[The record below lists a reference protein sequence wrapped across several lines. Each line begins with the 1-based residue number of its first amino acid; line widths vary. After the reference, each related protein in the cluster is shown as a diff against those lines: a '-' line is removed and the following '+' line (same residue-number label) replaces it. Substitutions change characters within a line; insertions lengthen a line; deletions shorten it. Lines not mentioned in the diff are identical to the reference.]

1 MSVSGP
7 LKYNALWKS
16 LLDPEF
22 KTLFLIKAPPLNE
35 VSSLTTKISGWIK
48 SKIFFKVSTLSCWE
62 DGCTD
67 PTATNYNPSA
77 DKDDNSC
84 IILGCT
90 DSNSI
95 NYNPNA
101 TDDNGS
107 CIYSNSYLLNGD
119 WNITNLQYET
129 QIDIPILG
137 SQTISGDA
145 NDAGYWYFQF
155 PEYTCSNSLNFVTEG
170 IDILGQT
177 LPGVP
182 IDITSEG
189 TWELSNDDN
198 NLLITDL
205 TTGLV
210 SDYQILSIQSHQSYQ

>member
-1 MSVSGP
+1 M
-7 LKYNALWKS
+7 
-16 LLDPEF
+16 
-22 KTLFLIKAPPLNE
+22 KTFF
-35 VSSLTTKISGWIK
+35 KISSIALF
-48 SKIFFKVSTLSCWE
+48 SFFLASCGK

-67 PTATNYNPSA
+67 PTATNYNSSA
-77 DKDDNSC
+77 DNDDNTC

-90 DSNSI
+90 DSNST

-119 WNITNLQYET
+119 WNISNLQYET

-137 SQTISGDA
+137 SQTISGES

-155 PEYTCSNSLNFVTEG
+155 PAFTCSNSLNFVTEG
-170 IDILGQT
+170 IDIFGQT
-177 LPGVP
+177 LPGFP

-189 TWELSNDDN
+189 TWGLTNNDN
-198 NLLITDL
+198 NLLITDQV
-205 TTGLV
+205 TGVV
-210 SDYQILSIQSHQSYQ
+210 SDYQILSLQENICFLNGTIPFVIDTLGLTINSEIDVELQLVKQ

>member
-1 MSVSGP
+1 M
-7 LKYNALWKS
+7 
-16 LLDPEF
+16 
-22 KTLFLIKAPPLNE
+22 KTFF
-35 VSSLTTKISGWIK
+35 KISSIALF
-48 SKIFFKVSTLSCWE
+48 SFFLASCGK

-67 PTATNYNPSA
+67 PTATNYNSSA
-77 DKDDNSC
+77 DNDDNTC

-90 DSNSI
+90 DSNST

-119 WNITNLQYET
+119 WNISNLQYET

-137 SQTISGDA
+137 SQTISGEA

-155 PEYTCSNSLNFVTEG
+155 PAFTCSNSLNFVTEG
-170 IDILGQT
+170 IDIFGQT
-177 LPGVP
+177 LPGFP

-189 TWELSNDDN
+189 TWGLTNNDN
-198 NLLITDL
+198 NLLITDQA
-205 TTGLV
+205 TGVV
-210 SDYQILSIQSHQSYQ
+210 SDYQILSLQENICFLNGTIPFVIDTLGLTINSEIDVELQLVKQ

>member
-1 MSVSGP
+1 M
-7 LKYNALWKS
+7 
-16 LLDPEF
+16 
-22 KTLFLIKAPPLNE
+22 KTFF
-35 VSSLTTKISGWIK
+35 KISSIALF
-48 SKIFFKVSTLSCWE
+48 SFFLASCGK

-67 PTATNYNPSA
+67 PTATNYNSSA
-77 DKDDNSC
+77 DNDDNTC

-90 DSNSI
+90 DSNST

-119 WNITNLQYET
+119 WNISNLQYET

-137 SQTISGDA
+137 SQTISGEA

-155 PEYTCSNSLNFVTEG
+155 PAFTCSNSLNFVTEG
-170 IDILGQT
+170 IDIFGQT
-177 LPGVP
+177 LPGFP

-189 TWELSNDDN
+189 IWGLTNNDN
-198 NLLITDL
+198 NLLITDQA
-205 TTGLV
+205 TGVV
-210 SDYQILSIQSHQSYQ
+210 SDYQILSLQENICFLNGTIPFVIDTLGLTINSEIDVELQLVRQ

>member
-1 MSVSGP
+1 MKRF
-7 LKYNALWKS
+7 LKIS
-16 LLDPEF
+16 SI
-22 KTLFLIKAPPLNE
+22 LFLIFLLA
-35 VSSLTTKISGWIK
+35 
-48 SKIFFKVSTLSCWE
+48 SCGK

-77 DKDDNSC
+77 DNDDNSC

-90 DSNSI
+90 DSNST

-107 CIYSNSYLLNGD
+107 CIYSNAYLLNGD
-119 WNITNLQYET
+119 WNITNLQYDT

-137 SQTISGDA
+137 SQTISGEA

-155 PEYTCSNSLNFVTEG
+155 PAYTCSNALNFVTEG

-198 NLLITDL
+198 NLLITDQ

-210 SDYQILSIQSHQSYQ
+210 SDYQILSIQEDICFLKGIIPFVIDTMGFTINSEIDIEMQLNKQ

>member
-1 MSVSGP
+1 M
-7 LKYNALWKS
+7 
-16 LLDPEF
+16 
-22 KTLFLIKAPPLNE
+22 KTFF
-35 VSSLTTKISGWIK
+35 KISSIALF
-48 SKIFFKVSTLSCWE
+48 SFFLASCGK

-67 PTATNYNPSA
+67 PTATNYNSSA
-77 DKDDNSC
+77 DNDDNTC

-90 DSNSI
+90 DSNST

-119 WNITNLQYET
+119 WNISNLQYET

-137 SQTISGDA
+137 SQTISGEA

-155 PEYTCSNSLNFVTEG
+155 PAFTCSNSLNFVTEG
-170 IDILGQT
+170 IDIFGQT
-177 LPGVP
+177 LPGFP

-189 TWELSNDDN
+189 TWGLTNNDN
-198 NLLITDL
+198 TLLITDQA
-205 TTGLV
+205 TGVV
-210 SDYQILSIQSHQSYQ
+210 SDYQILSLQENICFLNGTIPFVIDTLGLTINSEIDVELQLVRQ

>member
-1 MSVSGP
+1 M
-7 LKYNALWKS
+7 
-16 LLDPEF
+16 
-22 KTLFLIKAPPLNE
+22 KTFF
-35 VSSLTTKISGWIK
+35 KISSIALF
-48 SKIFFKVSTLSCWE
+48 SFFLVSCGK

-67 PTATNYNPSA
+67 PTATNYNSSA
-77 DKDDNSC
+77 DNDDNTC

-90 DSNSI
+90 DSNST

-119 WNITNLQYET
+119 WNISNLQYET

-137 SQTISGDA
+137 SQTISGEA

-155 PEYTCSNSLNFVTEG
+155 PAFTCSNSLNFVTEG
-170 IDILGQT
+170 IDIFGQT
-177 LPGVP
+177 LPGFP

-189 TWELSNDDN
+189 TWGLTNNDN
-198 NLLITDL
+198 NLLITDQA
-205 TTGLV
+205 TGVV
-210 SDYQILSIQSHQSYQ
+210 SDYQILSLQENICFLNGTIPFVIDTLGLTINSEIDVELQLVRQ

>member
-1 MSVSGP
+1 M
-7 LKYNALWKS
+7 KTF
-16 LLDPEF
+16 F
-22 KTLFLIKAPPLNE
+22 KISSITLF
-35 VSSLTTKISGWIK
+35 S
-48 SKIFFKVSTLSCWE
+48 FFLASCGK

-67 PTATNYNPSA
+67 PTATNYNSSA
-77 DKDDNSC
+77 DNDDNTC

-90 DSNSI
+90 DSNST

-119 WNITNLQYET
+119 WNISNLQYET

-137 SQTISGDA
+137 SQTISGEA

-155 PEYTCSNSLNFVTEG
+155 PAFTCSNSLNFVTEG
-170 IDILGQT
+170 IDIFGQT
-177 LPGVP
+177 LPGFP

-189 TWELSNDDN
+189 TWGLTNNDN
-198 NLLITDL
+198 NLLITDQV
-205 TTGLV
+205 TGVV
-210 SDYQILSIQSHQSYQ
+210 SDYQILSLQENICFLNGTIPFVIDTLGLTINSEIDVELQLVRQ

>member
-1 MSVSGP
+1 M
-7 LKYNALWKS
+7 
-16 LLDPEF
+16 
-22 KTLFLIKAPPLNE
+22 KTFF
-35 VSSLTTKISGWIK
+35 KISSIA
-48 SKIFFKVSTLSCWE
+48 FFSFLLASCGK

-67 PTATNYNPSA
+67 PTATNYNSSA
-77 DKDDNSC
+77 DNDDNSC

-90 DSNSI
+90 DSNST

-119 WNITNLQYET
+119 WNISNLQYET

-137 SQTISGDA
+137 SQTISGEA

-155 PEYTCSNSLNFVTEG
+155 PAFTCSNSLNFVTEG
-170 IDILGQT
+170 IDIFGQT
-177 LPGVP
+177 LPGFP

-189 TWELSNDDN
+189 TWGLTNNDN
-198 NLLITDL
+198 NLLITDQA
-205 TTGLV
+205 TGVV
-210 SDYQILSIQSHQSYQ
+210 SDYQILSLQENICFLNGTIPFVIDTLGLTINSEIDVELQLVRQ

>member
-1 MSVSGP
+1 M
-7 LKYNALWKS
+7 
-16 LLDPEF
+16 
-22 KTLFLIKAPPLNE
+22 KTFF
-35 VSSLTTKISGWIK
+35 KISSIALF
-48 SKIFFKVSTLSCWE
+48 SFFLASCGK

-67 PTATNYNPSA
+67 PTATNYNSSA
-77 DKDDNSC
+77 DNDDNTC

-90 DSNSI
+90 DSNST

-119 WNITNLQYET
+119 WNISNLQYET

-137 SQTISGDA
+137 SQTISGEA

-155 PEYTCSNSLNFVTEG
+155 PAFTCSNSLNFVTEG
-170 IDILGQT
+170 IDIFGQT
-177 LPGVP
+177 LPGFP

-189 TWELSNDDN
+189 TWGLTNNDN
-198 NLLITDL
+198 NLLITDQA
-205 TTGLV
+205 TGVV
-210 SDYQILSIQSHQSYQ
+210 SDYQILSLQENICFLNGTIPFVIDTLGLTINSEIDVELQLVRQ

>member
-1 MSVSGP
+1 M
-7 LKYNALWKS
+7 
-16 LLDPEF
+16 
-22 KTLFLIKAPPLNE
+22 KTFF
-35 VSSLTTKISGWIK
+35 KISSIALF
-48 SKIFFKVSTLSCWE
+48 SFFLASCGK

-67 PTATNYNPSA
+67 PTATNYNSSA
-77 DKDDNSC
+77 DNDDNTC

-90 DSNSI
+90 DSNST

-119 WNITNLQYET
+119 WNISNLQYET

-137 SQTISGDA
+137 SQTISGEA

-155 PEYTCSNSLNFVTEG
+155 PAFTCSNSLNFVTEG
-170 IDILGQT
+170 IDIFGQT
-177 LPGVP
+177 LPGFP

-189 TWELSNDDN
+189 TWGLTNNDN
-198 NLLITDL
+198 NLLITDQS
-205 TTGLV
+205 TGVV
-210 SDYQILSIQSHQSYQ
+210 SDYQILSLQENICFLNGTIPFVIDTLGLTINSEIDVELQLVKQ